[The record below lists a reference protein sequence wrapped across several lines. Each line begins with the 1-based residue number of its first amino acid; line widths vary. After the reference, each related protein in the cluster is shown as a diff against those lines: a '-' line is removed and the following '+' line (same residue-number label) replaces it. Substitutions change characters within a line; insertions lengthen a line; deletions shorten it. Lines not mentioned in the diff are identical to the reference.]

1 MLIGHLFSAVSHQF
15 ASKPP
20 SCTFFLSR
28 GVWLSRDSPLESNRE
43 RTDRQAG
50 CLLKVG
56 YRWERCHLTG
66 KHRKRFKP
74 YIYISISIN
83 IYMNKAGRIYMYIYD
98 QLYSR
103 TPFIYLLSSPKMEFY
118 EISFIYL
125 FSQVDLEGKIMFDLQ
140 AYSAPG
146 VSVKSS
152 HESRRLNK

>member
-1 MLIGHLFSAVSHQF
+1 MLTGHLFSAVSHQF

-28 GVWLSRDSPLESNRE
+28 GVWLSRDSPLES
-43 RTDRQAG
+43 G

-98 QLYSR
+98 QLYSW

-125 FSQVDLEGKIMFDLQ
+125 FIFTCRLRGKNNVWFA